1 MRDHFERLAAY
12 NVWANARV
20 YSAANALP
28 DAALMENVGGFFGS
42 LFGTLTHILI
52 ADRIWMH
59 RLTGEGLTHTDL
71 EDRPFKTLA
80 ELAAARQQMDHRI
93 AGFIAAL
100 AETEFSTDLHY
111 KDMSGQPHAVPRN
124 LVLTHFFNHQTHH
137 RGQAHH
143 MLTVAGLDAPP
154 LDFMHFVLDGA

>member
-12 NVWANARV
+12 NAWANGRL
-20 YSAANALP
+20 YSAANGLP
-28 DAALMENVGGFFGS
+28 ETALMEDVGAFFGS

-59 RLTGEGLTHTDL
+59 RLTGEGPVHADL
-71 EDRPFKTLA
+71 EDRPFAFFVELMA
-80 ELAAARQQMDHRI
+80 EREKMDRRI
-93 AGFIAAL
+93 SDFVRSLDVADFDA
-100 AETEFSTDLHY
+100 DLNY
-111 KDMSGQPHAVPRN
+111 RDMSGQPHAVPRN
-124 LVLTHFFNHQTHH
+124 AVLTHFFNHQTHH

-143 MLTVAGLDAPP
+143 MLTRADIDAPS